1 MDRLIH
7 VLCLETHNEGIS
19 LISFLCSKPL
29 ALPVQE
35 HALPLL
41 CSAVKPR
48 DGHFSTEEKTVILN
62 VCKFNSSFKGIFWE
76 KERLICSFRGF
87 CNKQWENK
95 TLQSFEDKEHYTTRH
110 DINVGVSIISH
121 ITIQRALDHFHA
133 NQLRGFGTSR

>member
-1 MDRLIH
+1 MDHLIH

-41 CSAVKPR
+41 CSAVKPH

-76 KERLICSFRGF
+76 KERRICRFRGF

-95 TLQSFEDKEHYTTRH
+95 TLLSFEDKEHYTTLH
-110 DINVGVSIISH
+110 KCSGLYYLSCNNTESLGSFSCKSAQGLWI
-121 ITIQRALDHFHA
+121 
-133 NQLRGFGTSR
+133 